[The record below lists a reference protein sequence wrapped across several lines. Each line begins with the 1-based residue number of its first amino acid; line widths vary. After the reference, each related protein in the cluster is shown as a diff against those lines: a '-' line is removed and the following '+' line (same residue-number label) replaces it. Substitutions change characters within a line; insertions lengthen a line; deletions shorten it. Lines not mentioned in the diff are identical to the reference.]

1 MTPAQHAVPFP
12 ATVDATVDL
21 LTAND
26 YVAERRLATA
36 VFLALKLRRP
46 LFLEGEAGVGKTEI
60 AKVLAAGLGRPLVR
74 LQCYEGLDTAAA
86 VYEWNYPRQMIEIR
100 LAEAAGGVERE
111 RLSHDIFTRAFLLK
125 RPLLQAIDPDDG
137 IAPVLLIDELD
148 RTDEPFEAYLLEVLS
163 DFQVSIPELGV
174 IRAAEPPV
182 VVITSNRTREIHD
195 AIKRRCLYHWVDY
208 PDALRELAI
217 LRCKCPQAP
226 ERLAREIVAFTQRLR
241 TMDLFKSPGV
251 AETLD
256 WAEALIALD
265 RVALDPQTVGD
276 TLGVLL
282 KYQDDVA
289 ALSPEVAAKIVADVQ
304 AEGIRL

>member
-1 MTPAQHAVPFP
+1 MTESRPRGAPQSIDETLA
-12 ATVDATVDL
+12 L
-21 LTAND
+21 LTGAD
-26 YVAERRLATA
+26 YVADRSLAT
-36 VFLALKLRRP
+36 VLFLSLRMKRP

-60 AKVLAAGLGRPLVR
+60 AKVLARGLGKPLVR

-100 LAEAAGGVERE
+100 LAEASGNVARDA
-111 RLSHDIFTRAFLLK
+111 LAHDIFTAQFLLK
-125 RPLLQAIDPDDG
+125 RPLLQAIDPEDG
-137 IAPVLLIDELD
+137 VPPVLLIDELD

-163 DFQVSIPELGV
+163 EFQVSIPELGV
-174 IRAAEPPV
+174 VRATPPPV

-208 PDALRELAI
+208 PDALRELDI
-217 LRCKCPQAP
+217 VRRKCPRAP

-241 TMDLFKSPGV
+241 RMDLFKSPGV

-256 WAEALIALD
+256 WAEALVALDRIALD
-265 RVALDPQTVGD
+265 PATVAD

-289 ALSPEVAAKIVADVQ
+289 AIAPEVAARIVAEVQ
-304 AEGIRL
+304 AEGIVL